1 MSLEKIKLS
10 EYGFNQLQIETKAAC
25 NMACGFCP
33 YPLRPDKDSILDIDQ
48 VKSVI
53 EQIRPDDEK
62 FKYVTFSQ
70 FNEPL
75 LDNRIFQIIEYAQK
89 NNLKV
94 NFITNGLLLNKEKN
108 ISELI
113 RLKPDIKISLQIIE
127 MDKHFKGRGLNMDLI
142 KYSKII
148 FDFCNRIKDENINVS
163 IDIGCNLNDN
173 KFKYVLK
180 KLFGL
185 QTGDPSIVQ
194 DKNKLFFLLENFINE
209 MSKINKDNFFNKEK
223 LKLNDLSK
231 SNINYLSDYWSQ
243 KGLKITENIT
253 IKIKPFFY
261 GRRITEFKELPSKS
275 FICNS
280 EILGILANGS
290 IVPCCLAYD
299 DKISLG
305 NVKKFKLKE
314 VLEDN
319 KFIKNLRSYNGKK
332 HEVCKKCFGEPTK
345 RGVFFRT
352 IYNFFKKYSH
362 KKNLIN

>member
-10 EYGFNQLQIETKAAC
+10 DYGFNQLQIETKAAC

-33 YPLRPDKDSILDIDQ
+33 YPLRPDKESILDIEQ

-53 EQIRPDDEK
+53 EQIRADDER

-75 LDNRIFQIIEYAQK
+75 LDNRIFDIVEHAQK

-127 MDKHFKGRGLNMDLI
+127 MDKHFSGRGLNMDLI

-148 FDFCNRIKDENINVS
+148 FDFCNRIKDKNIKVS

-173 KFKYVLK
+173 KFKYFLK
-180 KLFGL
+180 KVFGL
-185 QTGDPSIVQ
+185 QTGDPSIIQ
-194 DKNKLFFLLENFINE
+194 DKKKLFLLLENFISE
-209 MSKINKDNFFNKEK
+209 MSKINKNNFFNNEK
-223 LKLNDLSK
+223 LKLNYPSK
-231 SNINYLSDYWSQ
+231 TKINYLSDYWSQ
-243 KGLKITENIT
+243 EGLKISKNIT

-261 GRRITEFKELPSKS
+261 GRRITEFQELPSKS
-275 FICNS
+275 FVCNS

-305 NVKKFKLKE
+305 NVKNLKLKE
-314 VLEDN
+314 VLKN
-319 KFIKNLRSYNGKK
+319 NNFIKNLRSYDGEK

-345 RGVFFRT
+345 RGIFFRS
-352 IYNFFKKYSH
+352 IYNYLKKYSQ
-362 KKNLIN
+362 KNNFN